1 MTHDLI
7 DICKDVVHL
16 NMGDSVNKQIPTG
29 RSLRLLRML
38 YEQGRPVTT
47 YTLEVKQSE
56 LAKKLEISR
65 QALNVHLRK
74 LRAHGCIRT
83 GRGFIDVTE
92 NGLSMLGV
100 SVNPAFVF
108 IKVSPL
114 KREEVYQKMVKFP
127 IQRVFRITGD
137 MDAIIV
143 VEREKL
149 SDTLK
154 GLASIEGI
162 QDTKSYVTI
171 QTLK

>member
-1 MTHDLI
+1 MSKHNL
-7 DICKDVVHL
+7 
-16 NMGDSVNKQIPTG
+16 TG

-38 YEQGRPVTT
+38 YEQGRALST

-65 QALNVHLRK
+65 QALNMHLRR
-74 LRAHGCIRT
+74 LRDHGCIRT

-92 NGLSMLGV
+92 KGLNTLGV
-100 SVNPAFVF
+100 SVSPAFVF

-114 KREEVYQKMVKFP
+114 QREKVYQEMTKFP
-127 IQRVFRITGD
+127 IQRVFRVAGD
-137 MDAIIV
+137 MDAILV

-149 SDTLK
+149 NETLK
-154 GLASIEGI
+154 GLASLDGI

-171 QTLK
+171 QTLR